1 MKDIAVITGTIL
13 ALIEE
18 KKFQSLR
25 DVLRTMQPVD
35 VAMAAAELTPQD
47 LSLVFR
53 LLPKDEAAETF
64 AEMDAES
71 REELIRSFS
80 DSELRDIL
88 EELYIDDTVD
98 MIEEMP
104 AVLVGR
110 ILEQSSPESRRLIN
124 ELLMYPDASAGSIM
138 TTEYV
143 DLHAGMTVG
152 EAIERIRR
160 IGVDRETINVCYVT
174 GEGRRLIGA
183 VTIRALILA
192 EPSAPVGFVMDENII
207 SVSTLDDKEKVANV
221 FTKYG
226 SIVLPVVDSEKRLV
240 GIVTVDDVMNVIRD
254 EATEDIDKIGA
265 VTPQDKPYMRLSVWD
280 IYKSRIPWLLI
291 LMASAAFTGAIITHF
306 QDALSAY
313 LVLVA
318 AIPMLMDTGGNC
330 GSQASV
336 TVIRGISLE
345 EIEFRDIFRVMWKES
360 RVALLC
366 GVTMAV
372 LNFARFMLIDRVGLA
387 VSAVICLTLLVTV
400 LAAKLVGCTLPLIAK
415 KIGLDPAVM
424 ASPFITTIVDA
435 LSLFI
440 YFRTASAVLG
450 I

>member
-1 MKDIAVITGTIL
+1 MKDIAIITGTIL

-53 LLPKDEAAETF
+53 LLPKDEAADTF

-110 ILEQSSPESRRLIN
+110 ILEQSSPESRRLRN

-152 EAIERIRR
+152 EAIGRIRR

-192 EPSAPVGFVMDENII
+192 EPSAQVGSVMDENII
-207 SVSTLDDKEKVANV
+207 SVGTLDDKEKVANL

-291 LMASAAFTGAIITHF
+291 LMVSAAFTGAIITHF

-318 AIPMLMDTGGNC
+318 AIPMLMDTGGNG

>member
-1 MKDIAVITGTIL
+1 MKDIAIITGTIL

-53 LLPKDEAAETF
+53 LLPKDEAADTF

-152 EAIERIRR
+152 EAIGRIRR

-192 EPSAPVGFVMDENII
+192 EPSAQVGSVMDENII
-207 SVSTLDDKEKVANV
+207 SVGTLDDKEKVANV

>member
-35 VAMAAAELTPQD
+35 VAVAAAELTPQD

-192 EPSAPVGFVMDENII
+192 EPSAPVGSVMDENII

-366 GVTMAV
+366 GVTLAV
-372 LNFARFMLIDRVGLA
+372 LNFARFMLIDRVGFA

-415 KIGLDPAVM
+415 KTGLDPAVM

>member
-80 DSELRDIL
+80 DSELRDTL
-88 EELYIDDTVD
+88 EELSIDDTVD

-192 EPSAPVGFVMDENII
+192 EPSAPVGSVMDENII
-207 SVSTLDDKEKVANV
+207 SVSTLDDKEKVANM

-318 AIPMLMDTGGNC
+318 AIPLLMDTGGNC

-366 GVTMAV
+366 GVTLAV
-372 LNFARFMLIDRVGLA
+372 LNFARFMLIDRVGFA

-415 KIGLDPAVM
+415 KTGLDPAVM

>member
-1 MKDIAVITGTIL
+1 MKDIAIITGTIL

-53 LLPKDEAAETF
+53 LLPKDEAADTF

-152 EAIERIRR
+152 EAIGRIRR

-192 EPSAPVGFVMDENII
+192 EPSAQVGSVMDENII
-207 SVSTLDDKEKVANV
+207 SVGTLDDKEKVANL

-291 LMASAAFTGAIITHF
+291 LMVSAAFTGAIITHF

-372 LNFARFMLIDRVGLA
+372 LNFAWFMLIDRVGLA

>member
-1 MKDIAVITGTIL
+1 MKDIAIITGTIL

-53 LLPKDEAAETF
+53 LLPKDEAADTF

-152 EAIERIRR
+152 EAIGRIRR

-183 VTIRALILA
+183 VTIRSLILA
-192 EPSAPVGFVMDENII
+192 EPSAQVGSVMDENII
-207 SVSTLDDKEKVANV
+207 SVGTLDDKEKVANL

-291 LMASAAFTGAIITHF
+291 LMVSAAFTGAIITHF

-387 VSAVICLTLLVTV
+387 VSAIICLTLLVTV

>member
-53 LLPKDEAAETF
+53 LLPKDEAADTF

-152 EAIERIRR
+152 EAIGRIRR

-192 EPSAPVGFVMDENII
+192 EPSAPVGSVMDENII
-207 SVSTLDDKEKVANV
+207 SVGTLDDKEKVANL

-291 LMASAAFTGAIITHF
+291 LMVSAAFTGAIITHF

-366 GVTMAV
+366 GVTLAV

>member
-1 MKDIAVITGTIL
+1 MKDTTVLTETIL
-13 ALIEE
+13 ALIKE
-18 KKFQSLR
+18 KKYQSLR
-25 DVLRTMQPVD
+25 DVLRTLQPVD
-35 VAMAAAELTPQD
+35 VAEALGGLDPQELP
-47 LSLVFR
+47 LVFR

-64 AEMDAES
+64 AEMDPDS
-71 REELIRSFS
+71 REELIKSFS

-98 MIEEMP
+98 LIEEMP
-104 AVLVGR
+104 ALLVGR
-110 ILEQSSPESRRLIN
+110 ILEQSSAESRKLIN
-124 ELLMYPDASAGSIM
+124 ELLMYPDDSAGSMM

-143 DLHAGMTVG
+143 GLHAEMTVG
-152 EAIERIRR
+152 EAIEHIRR
-160 IGVDRETINVCYVT
+160 VGTDSENINVCYVT
-174 GEGRRLIGA
+174 DEGRRLIGI
-183 VTIRALILA
+183 VTVRALILA
-192 EPSAPVGFVMDENII
+192 EPQTATGAIMDENII
-207 SVSTLDDKEKVANV
+207 SVRTLDSRESVANV

-240 GIVTVDDVMNVIRD
+240 GIVTVDDVMSVIRD
-254 EATEDIDKIGA
+254 EATDDIDKIGA
-265 VTPQDKPYMRLSVWD
+265 VTPQDKPYMRLSVWE
-280 IYKSRIPWLLI
+280 IYKSRIPWLLL
-291 LMASAAFTGAIITHF
+291 LMVSAAFTGAIITHF

-345 EIEFRDIFRVMWKES
+345 EIAFRDIFRVMWKEA
-360 RVALLC
+360 RVSLLC
-366 GVTMAV
+366 GITLAV

-387 VSAVICLTLLVTV
+387 VSAVICLTLVVTV
-400 LAAKLVGCTLPLIAK
+400 SAAKLVGCTLPLIAK

-440 YFRTASAVLG
+440 YFRMASVILG

>member
-1 MKDIAVITGTIL
+1 MKDIAIITGTIL

-152 EAIERIRR
+152 EAIGRIRR

-192 EPSAPVGFVMDENII
+192 EPSAQVCSVMDENII
-207 SVSTLDDKEKVANV
+207 SVGTLDDKEKVANL

-291 LMASAAFTGAIITHF
+291 LMVSAAFTGAIITHF

>member
-1 MKDIAVITGTIL
+1 MKDIAIITGTIL

-53 LLPKDEAAETF
+53 LLPKDEAADTF

-104 AVLVGR
+104 AGLVGR

-152 EAIERIRR
+152 EAIGRIRR

-192 EPSAPVGFVMDENII
+192 EPSAQVGSVMDENII
-207 SVSTLDDKEKVANV
+207 SVGTLDDKEKVANL

-226 SIVLPVVDSEKRLV
+226 SIVLPVVDSETRLV
-240 GIVTVDDVMNVIRD
+240 GIVTVDDVRNVIRD

-291 LMASAAFTGAIITHF
+291 LMVSAAFTGAIITHF

-372 LNFARFMLIDRVGLA
+372 LHFARFMLIDRVGLA

>member
-1 MKDIAVITGTIL
+1 MKDIAIITGTIL

-53 LLPKDEAAETF
+53 LLPKDEAADTF

-152 EAIERIRR
+152 EAIGRIRR

-192 EPSAPVGFVMDENII
+192 EPSAQVGSVMDENII
-207 SVSTLDDKEKVANV
+207 SVGTLDDKEKVANL

-291 LMASAAFTGAIITHF
+291 LMVSAAFTGAIITHF

-372 LNFARFMLIDRVGLA
+372 FNFARFMLIDRVGLA

>member
-1 MKDIAVITGTIL
+1 MKDIAIITGTIL

-53 LLPKDEAAETF
+53 LLPKDEAADTF

-152 EAIERIRR
+152 EAIGRIRR

-192 EPSAPVGFVMDENII
+192 EPSAPVGSVMDENII
-207 SVSTLDDKEKVANV
+207 SVSTLDDKEKVANL

-291 LMASAAFTGAIITHF
+291 LMVSAAFTGAIITHF

>member
-192 EPSAPVGFVMDENII
+192 EPSAPVGSVMDENII

-366 GVTMAV
+366 GVTLAV
-372 LNFARFMLIDRVGLA
+372 LNFARFMLIDRVGFA

-415 KIGLDPAVM
+415 KTGLDPAVM

-440 YFRTASAVLG
+440 YFRAASAVLG

>member
-1 MKDIAVITGTIL
+1 MKDIAIITGTIL

-152 EAIERIRR
+152 EAIGRIRR

-192 EPSAPVGFVMDENII
+192 EPSAQVGSVMDENII
-207 SVSTLDDKEKVANV
+207 SVGTLDDKEKVANL

-291 LMASAAFTGAIITHF
+291 LMVSAAFTGAIITHF

-345 EIEFRDIFRVMWKES
+345 EIEFRNIFRVMWKES

>member
-192 EPSAPVGFVMDENII
+192 EPSAPVGSVMDENII
-207 SVSTLDDKEKVANV
+207 SVSTLDDKEKVANM

-366 GVTMAV
+366 GVTLAV
-372 LNFARFMLIDRVGLA
+372 LNFARFMLIDRVGFA

-400 LAAKLVGCTLPLIAK
+400 LAAQLA
-415 KIGLDPAVM
+415 D
-424 ASPFITTIVDA
+424 
-435 LSLFI
+435 
-440 YFRTASAVLG
+440 TASTGARNGHVSVSENEMRAVVVVT
-450 I
+450 

>member
-1 MKDIAVITGTIL
+1 MKDIAIITGTIL

-53 LLPKDEAAETF
+53 LLPKDEAADTF

-152 EAIERIRR
+152 EAIGRIRR

-192 EPSAPVGFVMDENII
+192 EPSAQVGSVMDENII
-207 SVSTLDDKEKVANV
+207 SVGTLDDKEKVANL

-291 LMASAAFTGAIITHF
+291 LMVSAAFTGAIITHF

-387 VSAVICLTLLVTV
+387 VSAIICLTLLVTV

>member
-1 MKDIAVITGTIL
+1 MKDIAIITGTIL

-192 EPSAPVGFVMDENII
+192 EPSAPVGSVMDENII

-366 GVTMAV
+366 GVTLAV

-415 KIGLDPAVM
+415 KTGLDPAVM

>member
-1 MKDIAVITGTIL
+1 MKDIAIITGTIL

-53 LLPKDEAAETF
+53 LLPKDEAADTF

-138 TTEYV
+138 STEYV

-152 EAIERIRR
+152 EAIGRIRR
-160 IGVDRETINVCYVT
+160 IGVDRATINVCYVT

-192 EPSAPVGFVMDENII
+192 EPSAQVGSVMDENII
-207 SVSTLDDKEKVANV
+207 SVGTLDDKEKVANL

-291 LMASAAFTGAIITHF
+291 LMVSAAFTGAIITHF

>member
-1 MKDIAVITGTIL
+1 MKDIAIITGTIL

-53 LLPKDEAAETF
+53 LLPKDEAADTF

-152 EAIERIRR
+152 EAIGRIRR

-192 EPSAPVGFVMDENII
+192 EPSAQVGSVMDENII
-207 SVSTLDDKEKVANV
+207 SVGTLDDKEKVANL

-291 LMASAAFTGAIITHF
+291 LMVSAAFTGAIITHF

-424 ASPFITTIVDA
+424 ASPIIPTLVDA

>member
-192 EPSAPVGFVMDENII
+192 EPSAPVGSVMDENII

>member
-192 EPSAPVGFVMDENII
+192 EPSAPVGSVMDENII

-366 GVTMAV
+366 GVTLAV

-415 KIGLDPAVM
+415 KTGLDPAVM

>member
-192 EPSAPVGFVMDENII
+192 EPSAPVGSVMDENII

-366 GVTMAV
+366 GVTLAV
-372 LNFARFMLIDRVGLA
+372 LNFARFMLIDRVGFA

-400 LAAKLVGCTLPLIAK
+400 LAAKLIGCTLPLIAK
-415 KIGLDPAVM
+415 KTGLDPAVM

>member
-1 MKDIAVITGTIL
+1 MKDIAIITGTIL

-53 LLPKDEAAETF
+53 LLPKDEAADTF

-152 EAIERIRR
+152 EAIGRIRR

-192 EPSAPVGFVMDENII
+192 EPSAQVGSVMDENII
-207 SVSTLDDKEKVANV
+207 SVGTLDDKEKVANL

-291 LMASAAFTGAIITHF
+291 LMVSAAFTGAIITHF

-415 KIGLDPAVM
+415 KIGLDPDVM

>member
-1 MKDIAVITGTIL
+1 MKDIAIITGTIL

-192 EPSAPVGFVMDENII
+192 EPSAPVGSVMDENII

-291 LMASAAFTGAIITHF
+291 LMVSAAFTGAIITHF

>member
-1 MKDIAVITGTIL
+1 MKDIAIITGTIL

-152 EAIERIRR
+152 EAIGRIRR

-192 EPSAPVGFVMDENII
+192 EPSAQVGSVMDENII
-207 SVSTLDDKEKVANV
+207 SVGTLDDKEKVANL

>member
-1 MKDIAVITGTIL
+1 MKDIAIITGTIL

-71 REELIRSFS
+71 REDLIRSFS

-152 EAIERIRR
+152 EAIGRIRR

-192 EPSAPVGFVMDENII
+192 EPSAQVGSVMDENII
-207 SVSTLDDKEKVANV
+207 SVGTLDDKEKVANL

-366 GVTMAV
+366 GVTLAV

>member
-1 MKDIAVITGTIL
+1 MKDIAIITGTIL

-53 LLPKDEAAETF
+53 LLPKDEAADTF

-152 EAIERIRR
+152 EAIGRIRR

-192 EPSAPVGFVMDENII
+192 EPSAQVGSVMDENII
-207 SVSTLDDKEKVANV
+207 SVGTLDDKEKVANL

-291 LMASAAFTGAIITHF
+291 LMVSAAFTGAIITHF

-440 YFRTASAVLG
+440 YFRTSSAVLG

>member
-1 MKDIAVITGTIL
+1 MKDIAIITGTIL

-192 EPSAPVGFVMDENII
+192 EPSAQVGSVMDENII
-207 SVSTLDDKEKVANV
+207 SVGTLDDKEKVANL

-291 LMASAAFTGAIITHF
+291 LMVSAAFTGAIITHF

-387 VSAVICLTLLVTV
+387 VSAIICLTLLVTV

>member
-53 LLPKDEAAETF
+53 LLPKDEAADTF

-152 EAIERIRR
+152 EAIGRIRR

-192 EPSAPVGFVMDENII
+192 EPSAQVGSVMDENII
-207 SVSTLDDKEKVANV
+207 SVGTLDDKEKVANL

-291 LMASAAFTGAIITHF
+291 LMVSAAFTGAIITHF

-366 GVTMAV
+366 GVTLAV

>member
-1 MKDIAVITGTIL
+1 MKDIAIITGTIL

-53 LLPKDEAAETF
+53 LLPKDEAADTF

-152 EAIERIRR
+152 EAIGRIRR

-192 EPSAPVGFVMDENII
+192 EPSAQGGSVMDENII
-207 SVSTLDDKEKVANV
+207 SVGTLDDKEKVANL

>member
-1 MKDIAVITGTIL
+1 MKDIAIITGTIL

-53 LLPKDEAAETF
+53 LLPKDEAADTF

-152 EAIERIRR
+152 EAIGRIRR

-192 EPSAPVGFVMDENII
+192 EPSAQVGSVMDENII
-207 SVSTLDDKEKVANV
+207 SVGTLDDKEKVANL

-226 SIVLPVVDSEKRLV
+226 CIVLPVVDSEKRLV

-291 LMASAAFTGAIITHF
+291 LMVSAAFTGAIITHF

>member
-1 MKDIAVITGTIL
+1 MKDIAIITGTIL

-152 EAIERIRR
+152 EAIGRIRR

-192 EPSAPVGFVMDENII
+192 EPSAQVGSVMDENII
-207 SVSTLDDKEKVANV
+207 SVGTLDDKEKVANV

-366 GVTMAV
+366 GVTLAV
-372 LNFARFMLIDRVGLA
+372 LNFARFMLIDRVGFA

-415 KIGLDPAVM
+415 KTGLDPAVM

>member
-1 MKDIAVITGTIL
+1 MKDIAIITGTIL

-53 LLPKDEAAETF
+53 LLPKDEAADTF

-152 EAIERIRR
+152 EAIGRIRR

-192 EPSAPVGFVMDENII
+192 EPSAQVGSVMDENII
-207 SVSTLDDKEKVANV
+207 SVGTLDDKEKVANL

-291 LMASAAFTGAIITHF
+291 LMVSAAFTGAIITHF

-400 LAAKLVGCTLPLIAK
+400 LAAKLVGCSLPLIAK

>member
-1 MKDIAVITGTIL
+1 MKDIAIITGTIL

-53 LLPKDEAAETF
+53 LLPKDEAADTF

-152 EAIERIRR
+152 EAIGRIRR
-160 IGVDRETINVCYVT
+160 IGVDRETIIVCYVT

-192 EPSAPVGFVMDENII
+192 EPSAQVGSVMDENII
-207 SVSTLDDKEKVANV
+207 SVGTLDDKEKVANL

-291 LMASAAFTGAIITHF
+291 LMVSAAFTGAIITHF

-345 EIEFRDIFRVMWKES
+345 EIEFWDIFRVMWKES

-366 GVTMAV
+366 GVTLAV

>member
-110 ILEQSSPESRRLIN
+110 ILEQSSPETRRLIN

-192 EPSAPVGFVMDENII
+192 EPSAPVGSVMDENII

-366 GVTMAV
+366 GVTLAV
-372 LNFARFMLIDRVGLA
+372 LNFARFMLIDRVGFA

-415 KIGLDPAVM
+415 KTGLDPAVM

>member
-1 MKDIAVITGTIL
+1 MKDIAIITGTIL

-53 LLPKDEAAETF
+53 LLPKDEAADTF

-152 EAIERIRR
+152 EAIGRIRR

-192 EPSAPVGFVMDENII
+192 EPSAQVGSVMDENII
-207 SVSTLDDKEKVANV
+207 SVGTLDDKEKVANL

-366 GVTMAV
+366 GVTLAV

>member
-53 LLPKDEAAETF
+53 LLPKDEAADTF

-152 EAIERIRR
+152 EAIGRIRR

-192 EPSAPVGFVMDENII
+192 EPSAPVGSVMDENII
-207 SVSTLDDKEKVANV
+207 SVSTLDDKEKVANL

>member
-1 MKDIAVITGTIL
+1 MKDIAIITGTIL

-53 LLPKDEAAETF
+53 LLPKDEAADTF

-152 EAIERIRR
+152 EAIGRIRR

-192 EPSAPVGFVMDENII
+192 EPSAQVGSVMDENII
-207 SVSTLDDKEKVANV
+207 SVGTLDDKEKVANL

-291 LMASAAFTGAIITHF
+291 LMVSAAFTGAIITHF

-400 LAAKLVGCTLPLIAK
+400 LAAKLIGCTLPLIAK

>member
-1 MKDIAVITGTIL
+1 MKDIAIITGTIL

-53 LLPKDEAAETF
+53 LLPKDEAADTF

-152 EAIERIRR
+152 EAIGRIRR

-192 EPSAPVGFVMDENII
+192 EPSAQVGSVMDENII
-207 SVSTLDDKEKVANV
+207 SVGTLDDKEKVANL

-291 LMASAAFTGAIITHF
+291 LMVSAAFTGAIITHF

-400 LAAKLVGCTLPLIAK
+400 LAAKLVGCTMPLIAK